1 MAAPSPPPV
10 QGFAA
15 AGAAPAPRTPTSAA
29 AAATAATWP
38 GREALLVA
46 AGVTGALG
54 VGCGAF
60 GFHGLPRLLRAWGK
74 PAAEVERKLL
84 EWRIAVQYNLLHS
97 VAAVAALGLP
107 DDAGRAPASAFLAG
121 GAVFAGGIQG
131 YVLTGSKLLQ
141 YATPIGGITMMAGW
155 ASLSAAHLR
164 QLMERP

>member
-1 MAAPSPPPV
+1 MAAPSTPPV

-74 PAAEVERKLL
+74 NAVEVERKLL

-107 DDAGRAPASAFLAG
+107 DDAGRAPAAAFLAG

-131 YVLTGSKLLQ
+131 YVLTGSKVLQ
-141 YATPIGGITMMAGW
+141 YATPVGGITMMAGW

-164 QLMERP
+164 QLMERS